1 MARNIRIGNDI
12 QIRWTILRN
21 GLPESLEGKELTL
34 ILYNQVRKYLV
45 KDFTIEGNTILFTYY
60 GKDQCDLGVYGVT
73 LYENKCKENMFTIDF
88 DEAFKLVSNS
98 SEVTYTEPDYGDL
111 QVIILEGTSD
121 IMVPDYSNIVKL
133 SDVSDN
139 PIENDHG
146 KVASTVATFK
156 LNSLIEE
163 ESDRAKSQEYIL
175 QQSIEAEKTRAEE
188 VEKQL
193 QQNIDAENERAIN
206 AELGIQQEIE
216 AEITRATKAETTLA
230 GAIVQESDRAKGEEG
245 KLNNLILEESSRAKE
260 EEGILQQNIDNEI
273 SRATDRENDLE
284 NKINQEVSRATDRE
298 NILQQSIETEVSRA
312 ELAEELLQQSVDS
325 LNSNK
330 ANKSTT
336 LQGYGITD
344 AYTKSEVDEK
354 LSKVYK
360 YKGSVPTYDDLPTE
374 NLSGGDTY
382 NVESDGQN
390 YAWDEELNKWDSLG
404 SIYDFTLLLSK
415 EEAEQIYATKD
426 ELQEESSRAKEEEGK
441 LSTQVNSKVI
451 SQGGE
456 TGETV
461 TTFDEATIRSN
472 IISGEKQSTLFGKIK
487 KWLTDLK
494 SIAFSGSYND
504 LSDTPTSLPP
514 SGVAGGD
521 LTGSYPNP
529 TIGQGKITVDKIADG
544 VIPTELPAKGG
555 SAESATKDGDG
566 RIITETY
573 EEKFPIVYFTTETG
587 SQEATH
593 NKSIFD
599 SIEVNN
605 TLIVNYVLNDSSIYK
620 AILYKWGGK
629 IGITYIK
636 DTDYWAEYFNSD
648 GLWISTDS
656 NRLDLLKCALYLG
669 NTSLLT
675 NQEKIVTQRT
685 IGINSFFIY
694 KELDLTNLDQD
705 TWYPVVFSMDLYSVQ
720 AKVNI
725 YTIYGQKAPWGTKAS
740 KQISCSCV
748 WRFMGDSYGWN
759 PYSTPN
765 FRIIDEFCFVGCD
778 VTPIGSIGQLTNSSE
793 EYILV
798 RGGTTYRVVAQGV
811 SSISIKEDT
820 YTTAYG
826 QSVSPVQSG
835 IVEPV
840 VSFLSKDNSV
850 AYTPTSAY
858 NPATKNY
865 VDGSKIG
872 INNLLPNSK
881 NFYGTVSTYYKA
893 LFYNIVSV
901 KYGES
906 YTLSFT
912 NTGESPIRMY
922 ISLRN
927 STGSSIGD
935 RLSSIANIGE
945 TVDFTVVID
954 NPQAVTISVGV
965 WSAEG
970 MSATSLTY
978 DVSNLVLVRG
988 THPLLDWIPSF
999 DQLLRTNYAYY
1010 FPFGGTF
1017 YTKDLS
1023 TGVLIKLPSKSNT
1036 NEMFQFSVKIM
1047 ADYRI
1052 YNSVFSGYLYSS
1064 AGNSIYAANA
1074 YVESCYATIQ
1084 VKMGTDSD
1092 YNVYVW
1098 INLSKYL
1105 NLSIVDILTLP
1116 YSGTGNDWSKG
1127 WEVTFGSDG
1136 SEIENVSLSRTLTPY
1151 MNYAEPKFI
1160 SLPYVII
1167 SLTSNSSVE
1176 DIIQAFSG
1184 IDVFKEAYYSVQNSK
1199 SLVFVNSQI
1208 RLTAISVFAGEFEL
1222 TFSVQQGG
1230 TFKRFSINV
1239 DAEKNPT
1246 SITVTSFSGSF
1257 S

>member
-1 MARNIRIGNDI
+1 MARDIRIGNDI
-12 QIRWTILRN
+12 QIRWTILRD
-21 GLPESLEGKELTL
+21 GSPESFEGKELTL

-73 LYENKCKENMFTIDF
+73 LYENRCKENMFTVDF

-111 QVIILEGTSD
+111 QVIVLEGTSD
-121 IMVPDYSNIVKL
+121 IMVPDYSNVVKK
-133 SDVSDN
+133 SDVSDD

-163 ESDRAKSQEYIL
+163 ESDRAKSQEGIL
-175 QQSIEAEKTRAEE
+175 LQSIEAEKERAEE
-188 VEKQL
+188 AEKQ
-193 QQNIDAENERAIN
+193 
-206 AELGIQQEIE
+206 
-216 AEITRATKAETTLA
+216 
-230 GAIVQESDRAKGEEG
+230 
-245 KLNNLILEESSRAKE
+245 
-260 EEGILQQNIDNEI
+260 LQQNIDNEI
-273 SRATDRENDLE
+273 SRATDRESDLE

-298 NILQQSIETEVSRA
+298 NILQQSIDTEVSRA
-312 ELAEELLQQSVDS
+312 ELAEELLQQSVDN

-441 LSTQVNSKVI
+441 LSTQVNSKVT

-472 IISGEKQSTLFGKIK
+472 IISGEKHSTLFGKIK

-521 LTGSYPNP
+521 LTGLYPNP

-573 EEKFPIVYFTTETG
+573 EEKFPIIYFTTETG
-587 SQEATH
+587 SQEAIH

-599 SIEVNN
+599 SVEVSSN
-605 TLIVNYVLNDSSIYK
+605 LIVNFINGDITFK
-620 AILYKWGGK
+620 AILYKQNNDYSY
-629 IGITYIK
+629 ITYIRSSL
-636 DTDYWAEYFNSD
+636 YWTEGFYNSSGIWGINLGGD
-648 GLWISTDS
+648 RI
-656 NRLDLLKCALYLG
+656 NLLKCALYLG
-669 NTSLLT
+669 KISRLT
-675 NQEKIVTQRT
+675 ETEQKNVEKAI
-685 IGINSFFIY
+685 
-694 KELDLTNLDQD
+694 DLGNR
-705 TWYPVVFSMDLYSVQ
+705 Y
-720 AKVNI
+720 
-725 YTIYGQKAPWGTKAS
+725 
-740 KQISCSCV
+740 
-748 WRFMGDSYGWN
+748 
-759 PYSTPN
+759 
-765 FRIIDEFCFVGCD
+765 
-778 VTPIGSIGQLTNSSE
+778 
-793 EYILV
+793 
-798 RGGTTYRVVAQGV
+798 
-811 SSISIKEDT
+811 
-820 YTTAYG
+820 
-826 QSVSPVQSG
+826 
-835 IVEPV
+835 
-840 VSFLSKDNSV
+840 LSKTNTIE
-850 AYTPTSAY
+850 YTPTEDY
-858 NPATKNY
+858 HPATKKY
-865 VDGSKIG
+865 VDVSKIG
-872 INNLLPNSK
+872 INNLLPNSQ

-893 LFYNIVSV
+893 LFYNVVSV
-901 KYGES
+901 KYGEP

-927 STGSSIGD
+927 SIGSSIGD
-935 RLSSIANIGE
+935 RLSDIASIGE

-970 MSATSLTY
+970 TSATSLTY
-978 DVSNLVLVRG
+978 NVSNLVLVRG

-999 DQLLRTNYAYY
+999 DQLLRNNYVSY
-1010 FPFGGTF
+1010 FPFGGTIN
-1017 YTKDLS
+1017 TKDLV

-1064 AGNSIYAANA
+1064 AGNSIYAASA
-1074 YVESCYATIQ
+1074 YVESCYAPVQ
-1084 VKMGTDSD
+1084 VKMGTDAD

-1098 INLSKYL
+1098 LNLSKYL

-1116 YSGTGNDWSKG
+1116 YSGTSNDWSKG
-1127 WEVTFGSDG
+1127 WEITFGSDG
-1136 SEIENVSLSRTLTPY
+1136 SEIENVSLSKTLTPY
-1151 MNYAEPKFI
+1151 MSYAEPKFLV
-1160 SLPYVII
+1160 LPLNVLD
-1167 SLTSNSSVE
+1167 LTSDSSAD
-1176 DIIQAFSG
+1176 DIIQAFGG
-1184 IDVFKEAYYSVQNSK
+1184 IDSFKEAYNSVKNSK
-1199 SLVFVNSQI
+1199 SIVIAGSAI
-1208 RLTAISVFAGEFEL
+1208 RANALTVFAGASQFAF
-1222 TFSVQQGG
+1222 TVQYDS
-1230 TFKRFSINV
+1230 TFKQFSIV
-1239 DAEKNPT
+1239 IDSEKNPT
-1246 SITVTSFSGSF
+1246 SITVKSYSGSF